1 MAGRVR
7 ESAGSAPARPAP
19 VVSHGRSRDPRPRGV
34 FSFWRQYAAISPFYL
49 VFIGFNLVP
58 VLFTLYLA
66 FQRWDGIGDEMQF
79 VGLAQFKFLIH
90 DPVFWL
96 SVKNTIIIWVLATF
110 PMLFMSL
117 IIATMLN
124 TSIRFVTF
132 YRVAYFLPN
141 VTSLVAI
148 AIFFFAIF
156 SSQTG
161 IVNATL
167 HALDLPE
174 VPWLKNPWTIKIVIA
189 MLMSWQWTGYNA
201 IIYLAGLQAIPTQL
215 YEAAKIDGAGPVQTF
230 FRITIP
236 MLRPIIL
243 FTLIVSTVTGLQSF
257 TEPQVLFGSTASI
270 NPNSGG
276 PGQAGMTMML
286 YFYHQAFDNNDYGY
300 GAAIVWALFLLILF
314 FVVINWRLVTRGERS
329 AERRYRKA
337 AR

>member
-1 MAGRVR
+1 
-7 ESAGSAPARPAP
+7 
-19 VVSHGRSRDPRPRGV
+19 
-34 FSFWRQYAAISPFYL
+34 
-49 VFIGFNLVP
+49 

-66 FQRWDGIGDEMQF
+66 FQKWDGIGDEMQF
-79 VGLAQFKFLIH
+79 VGLAQFKFMVQ
-90 DPVFWL
+90 DSVFWL
-96 SVKNTIIIWVLATF
+96 SVRNTIIIWVFATF
-110 PMLFMSL
+110 PMLFLAL
-117 IIATMLN
+117 IIANMLN
-124 TSIRFVTF
+124 SSIRFAAF

-156 SSQTG
+156 SSQSG
-161 IVNATL
+161 IVNA
-167 HALDLPE
+167 ALEAIGLPA
-174 VPWLKNPWTIKIVIA
+174 VPWLSDSLAIKIVIA

-230 FRITIP
+230 FRITLP

-300 GAAIVWALFLLILF
+300 GAAIVWALFLLILL
-314 FVVINWRLVTRGERS
+314 FVLINWRLVTRGERVDD
-329 AERRYRKA
+329 RRYRKA
-337 AR
+337 PK